1 MLNGIWGWGNEQQ
14 DILWVEP
21 RIGFRSVSTGYL
33 SPSLSLKDSK
43 YQGGLSVS
51 SLLMLRKSLFRI
63 SIAGDYFGT
72 TTSHLDIDRLS
83 SEELIK
89 NAVRQQYENLK
100 SDFSRY
106 ELSIYGTVR

>member
-1 MLNGIWGWGNEQQ
+1 MGRAPDRFPLCQHR
-14 DILWVEP
+14 V
-21 RIGFRSVSTGYL
+21 SV
-33 SPSLSLKDSK
+33 PLKDSK

-106 ELSIYGTVR
+106 ELSIVWNRP